1 MLCCSAIV
9 FLLGQCGAFGAAIK
23 AHLFGGSGTVQS
35 ALAAAVAAW
44 GKARWLALSGAL
56 AAEFVIA
63 AAAMPA
69 LYALDMPS
77 QLGNWPVCAAVLKAL
92 AR

>member
-1 MLCCSAIV
+1 MLCCTTIV
-9 FLLGQCGAFGAAIK
+9 LLLGQCGAFGAAIK
-23 AHLFGGSGTVQS
+23 AHLFGGAGATQS
-35 ALAAAVAAW
+35 ALATAVAAW
-44 GKARWLALSGAL
+44 GKARWFALSGAL
-56 AAEFVIA
+56 AVELAIA

-69 LYALDMPS
+69 LYALDLPS